1 MAIHSWAKI
10 SKTRQKWNFKKSWNW
25 LKRLAIFEHQVH
37 AMTGN
42 GNWTNLAETCK
53 KKFILTNCSVN
64 RVVFT
69 WRVVNVTWAPCR
81 PPCAPTV
88 SLCRGST
95 GCKLLGYGTWFKNHI
110 KGTYFWWVLGT
121 WNYCAIPQKLAAC
134 GATARAHSGRVGGRA
149 GSSGNINDSP
159 GEDYRLYSRIC
170 CHLTNFF
177 KRARPL
183 NFENLN
189 NDVQVVVWNI
199 NNGA

>member
-1 MAIHSWAKI
+1 M
-10 SKTRQKWNFKKSWNW
+10 NP
-25 LKRLAIFEHQVH
+25 
-37 AMTGN
+37 
-42 GNWTNLAETCK
+42 AETCK
-53 KKFILTNCSVN
+53 EKFVKVEIILDHHLDIIIRFFEVSRVQAGPDSTVEP
-64 RVVFT
+64 VVFT
-69 WRVVNVTWAPCR
+69 WRVINVTWAPCL
-81 PPCAPTV
+81 PTLLGDKNAT
-88 SLCRGST
+88 SLCSKNIST
-95 GCKLLGYGTWFKNHI
+95 LNHI
-110 KGTYFWWVLGT
+110 EGTYFWWVLAI
-121 WNYCAIPQKLAAC
+121 WNHSAIPQKLAAC
-134 GATARAHSGRVGGRA
+134 GATARAHSGRAGGRA